1 MSENDWGI
9 TLTLNCFVWGLRHQ
23 KLQMQQLSRIQ
34 AENSELVACSLCPKC
49 YVTTSACVPVYLTPV
64 LTARQT
70 ERIVV
75 ETVAAPS
82 FMQSGIGPGLWRVL
96 VA

>member
-1 MSENDWGI
+1 MGSAPPETADAATLPAPSREFGI
-9 TLTLNCFVWGLRHQ
+9 GSVLP
-23 KLQMQQLSRIQ
+23 M
-34 AENSELVACSLCPKC
+34 PKC
-49 YVTTSACVPVYLTPV
+49 YVTASVCVPVYLTPV